1 MLLHTVNKSPESS
14 DALASCLRAA
24 LPGAQILLLEDGVYA
39 ARRGSPSA
47 EQMVALAGLRCYA
60 LRADVEARGL
70 LELVAAEIELV
81 DYTDFVRLSV
91 ECHAVQSWY

>member
-1 MLLHTVNKSPESS
+1 MLLHTVNKSPDSS

-24 LPGAQILLLEDGVYA
+24 LPGARILLLEDGVYA

-47 EQMVALAGLRCYA
+47 EQLAALSGLRCYA
-60 LRADVEARGL
+60 LSADVAARGL
-70 LELVAAEIELV
+70 LGLVAAEIELV
-81 DYTDFVRLSV
+81 EYADFVRLGV

>member
-1 MLLHTVNKSPESS
+1 MLLHTVSKSPESS

-24 LPGAQILLLEDGVYA
+24 LPDARILLLEDGVYA

-47 EQMVALAGLRCYA
+47 EQLATLAGLRCYA
-60 LRADVEARGL
+60 LRTDVAARGL
-70 LELVAAEIELV
+70 VGLVAAEIELV
-81 DYTDFVRLSV
+81 EYADFVRLGV